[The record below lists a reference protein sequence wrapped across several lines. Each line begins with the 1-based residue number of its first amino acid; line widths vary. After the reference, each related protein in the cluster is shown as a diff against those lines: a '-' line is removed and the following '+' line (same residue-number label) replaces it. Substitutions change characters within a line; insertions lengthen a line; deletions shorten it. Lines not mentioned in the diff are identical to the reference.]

1 MRSEGRVVLQM
12 RTRQQSAL
20 RTDSAGRPDGDRRSL
35 YQAMFQRN
43 RRTDQVVTAE
53 IGGGGQQNTAGA
65 DADCVSDRDPTLPEQ
80 QDTHCDMAVPS
91 DADAS
96 CEHHVCIDL
105 RVVSDLH
112 IAGVNPRES
121 RYLDI
126 LADFPAKGA
135 ECLQLL
141 RKKEQTYIGGFAH
154 DCSSRV
160 IRITS
165 STPRKR
171 LHSCQSAIKVSR
183 SRGTLAPGL
192 NRDSR

>member
-20 RTDSAGRPDGDRRSL
+20 RTDSAGCPDGNRRSL

-53 IGGGGQQNTAGA
+53 IVGAGQQNTAGA
-65 DADCVSDRDPTLPEQ
+65 DADCVSDRDPMLPKQ
-80 QDTHCDMAVPS
+80 QDTHRDMAVPT

-96 CEHHVCIDL
+96 CEHHICVNL
-105 RVVSDLH
+105 RVVPDLH
-112 IAGVNPRES
+112 IAGVNPCES
-121 RYLDI
+121 RDLYI
-126 LADFPAKGA
+126 LADFPANGT
-135 ECLQLL
+135 ESLQLL
-141 RKKEQTYIGGFAH
+141 WKKEQTNIGGFAH

-160 IRITS
+160 VRITS
-165 STPRKR
+165 SIPRKR
-171 LHSCQSAIKVSR
+171 LHSCQSAIRVSR
-183 SRGTLAPGL
+183 SRGMLAPGL

>member
-1 MRSEGRVVLQM
+1 MRPEGCVVFH
-12 RTRQQSAL
+12 TRAGQQCAL
-20 RTDSAGRPDGDRRSL
+20 HADGASCPDEDLRGLD
-35 YQAMFQRN
+35 QAVLLWN
-43 RRTDQVVTAE
+43 RRPGQVVTAE
-53 IGGGGQQNTAGA
+53 IVGTGHQNTSGTDAG
-65 DADCVSDRDPTLPEQ
+65 CISDRDPMLPEQ

-96 CEHHVCIDL
+96 REHHVCVNL

-154 DCSSRV
+154 ACSSRV
-160 IRITS
+160 VRITS
-165 STPRKR
+165 SIPRKR
-171 LHSCQSAIKVSR
+171 LHSCQSAIRVSR